1 MKNSSPIVYI
11 EGNPNGVLTST
22 DKVKVIF
29 DATNNKIYTCPNEHL
44 GTNDNWEDQGAAS
57 SPLQYSAHSGYT
69 KAQIWATGLGVIVS
83 ENSTFGELSI
93 VVPEGVDL
101 IAMHIVIN
109 SSSLDANNNYYLNL
123 RYTGLRSYNTSIET
137 LNLPVVNLGS
147 AVVSSMS
154 RTNPILYNTDGYVG
168 VDVGISSFAGGQGS
182 FLEIAI
188 KDFLIATKQFIHL
201 KF

>member
-29 DATNNKIYTCPNEHL
+29 DATNNKIYTCPNEHI
-44 GTNDNWEDQGAAS
+44 GTNDNWATHTSES
-57 SPLQYSAHSGYT
+57 QYSLVSGST
-69 KAQIWATGLGVIVS
+69 KVEVWATGSGITIL
-83 ENSTFGELSI
+83 ENATSGELSVTI
-93 VVPEGVDL
+93 PEGVDL
-101 IAMHIVIN
+101 KSMHIVID
-109 SSSLDANNNYYLNL
+109 SSSLDANNNYFINL
-123 RYTGLRSYNTSIET
+123 IYTALRDYNLSVET
-137 LNLPVVNLGS
+137 LNIPVVNLGS
-147 AVVSSMS
+147 AVTTSIS

-168 VDVGISSFAGGQGS
+168 VDVGVSSFAGGDGS
-182 FLEIAI
+182 DLEIAI